1 VSVETTG
8 PVSLINSLVRTQP
21 SQSESFGKA
30 LASNAFIHTGS
41 QAKLINF
48 DLGSDKLMHNT
59 SDEDLVS
66 REHETRLRECE
77 ELERLIGERCRE
89 AEMRWYA
96 AHPWLSS
103 APLRSHA
110 WCVSVPVALRA
121 I

>member
-1 VSVETTG
+1 MSVETTG

-30 LASNAFIHTGS
+30 LARNAFIHTGL
-41 QAKLINF
+41 QAKRRNSTLRTQQ
-48 DLGSDKLMHNT
+48 LMHNIIY
-59 SDEDLVS
+59 EDLIS
-66 REHETRLRECE
+66 REHKARLQQGE
-77 ELERLIGERCRE
+77 ELQRLIGERCRE

-96 AHPWLSS
+96 AHPWLLS
-103 APLRSHA
+103 APLMSHA